1 MDHPTFSRD
10 VLALDAEAADAA
22 IERIATM
29 MTHALSRDLRRR
41 GIVVGVSGGIDSS
54 VCLALAARALGPER
68 VVALLMPEADSDP
81 SSQERGQ
88 RLCDVLG
95 VEAVLE
101 DIAPALT
108 ALGCYR
114 RRDDAIRQVFPD
126 FGDGWRQKITLAE
139 GMLDTDRISYFNL
152 TVADPDGKLQTE
164 RMPTD
169 VYLTVVAATNM
180 KQRTRKL
187 IEYTHAD
194 ARNFAVLGTPNRLEY
209 ELGFFVRGGDGL
221 ADVKPI
227 SHLYKTQ
234 VYALAR
240 HLGLPEDICNQT
252 PSTDTYSLPQT
263 QEEFYYA
270 LPYGEMDLV
279 LWAWEHGVTPT
290 DAGAVMGLRPDQI
303 ERAYRDIVAKRR
315 AAERGLR
322 DAVAVEH
329 LDLSPRPGPGAGS
342 SSAGTARSDAAAT
355 SDGRGG

>member
-1 MDHPTFSRD
+1 VTTTPFAPD
-10 VLALDAEAADAA
+10 VLTIDAPAAVEQVTAS
-22 IERIATM
+22 
-29 MTHALSRDLRRR
+29 MTRALSRELRRR
-41 GIVVGVSGGIDSS
+41 GVVLGVSGGIDSA
-54 VCLALAARALGPER
+54 VCAALAARALGPER

-81 SSQERGQ
+81 SSQERAQ
-88 RLCDVLG
+88 RLCDGLG
-95 VEAVLE
+95 VETIVE

-114 RRDDAIRQVFPD
+114 RRDEAIRTVFPD
-126 FGDGWRQKITLAE
+126 YGEGWRLKITLAE
-139 GMLDTDRISYFNL
+139 GLLDTDRVSFFNL
-152 TVADPDGKLQTE
+152 TVADPDGNQKSA

-169 VYLTVVAATNM
+169 VYLRVVAATNM

-234 VYALAR
+234 VYALAE
-240 HLGLPEDICNQT
+240 HLGLPDDIRSQP

-263 QEEFYYA
+263 QEEFYFA
-270 LPYGEMDLV
+270 LPYAEMDLM
-279 LWAWEHGVTPT
+279 LWAWHHDVP
-290 DAGAVMGLRPDQI
+290 AGSAAEVMGLQPDQV
-303 ERAYRDIVAKRR
+303 ERVYRDIVSKRR

-329 LDLSPRPGPGAGS
+329 IDLAPRAGS
-342 SSAGTARSDAAAT
+342 APDRS
-355 SDGRGG
+355 GG

>member
-1 MDHPTFSRD
+1 MTTTPFSRD
-10 VLALDAEAADAA
+10 VLALDARAAVDRVAA
-22 IERIATM
+22 S
-29 MTHALSRDLRRR
+29 MTRALSRDLRRR
-41 GIVVGVSGGIDSS
+41 GVVVGVSGGIDSA
-54 VCLALAARALGPER
+54 VCAALATHALGPQR

-81 SSQERGQ
+81 SSQHRGQ
-88 RLCDVLG
+88 LLCDKLG
-95 VEAVLE
+95 VETVVE
-101 DIAPALT
+101 DIAPALA

-114 RRDDAIRQVFPD
+114 RRDEAIRSVFPD
-126 FGDGWRQKITLAE
+126 YGQGWRQKITLAE
-139 GMLDTDRISYFNL
+139 GLLDTDRVSYFNL
-152 TVADPDGKLQTE
+152 TVADPDGNHKTA

-234 VYALAR
+234 VYALAE
-240 HLGLPEDICNQT
+240 HLGVPDEIRSQP

-263 QEEFYYA
+263 QEEFYFA
-270 LPYGEMDLV
+270 LPYPEMDLL
-279 LWAWEHGVTPT
+279 LWAWHHDVP
-290 DAGAVMGLRPDQI
+290 AGAAGDVMGLGADQV
-303 ERAYRDIVAKRR
+303 ERVYRDIVSKRR

-329 LDLSPRPGPGAGS
+329 IDLAPRPE
-342 SSAGTARSDAAAT
+342 AAAPR
-355 SDGRGG
+355 SGR